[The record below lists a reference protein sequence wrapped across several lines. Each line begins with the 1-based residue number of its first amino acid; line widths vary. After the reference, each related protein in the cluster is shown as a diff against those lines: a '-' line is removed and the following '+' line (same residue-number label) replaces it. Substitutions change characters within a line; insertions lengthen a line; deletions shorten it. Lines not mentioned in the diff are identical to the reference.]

1 MLRGL
6 EDSSLASQ
14 CGFYRPEHN
23 SKRGDPMDLNFED
36 LKMQKWNITTD
47 RTQRV
52 DKKNGIICLVIMFT
66 PEVIVNKM

>member
-47 RTQRV
+47 RT
-52 DKKNGIICLVIMFT
+52 
-66 PEVIVNKM
+66 